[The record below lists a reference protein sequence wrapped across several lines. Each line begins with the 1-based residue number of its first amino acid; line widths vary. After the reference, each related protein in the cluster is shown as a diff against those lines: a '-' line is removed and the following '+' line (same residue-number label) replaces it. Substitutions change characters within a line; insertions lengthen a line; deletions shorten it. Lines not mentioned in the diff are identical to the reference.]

1 VDTELISAIVVVALV
16 ASVVRLSGAAW
27 WQTAVLVG
35 VLAVGIAAT
44 ALVWDW
50 LTSHE

>member
-27 WQTAVLVG
+27 RQVVALVV